1 MSAPKTM
8 RAMVFDGKSPV
19 LTLHDLPLPT
29 PNVDQLLIRIRCCAV
44 CRTDLHVV
52 DRDLKEPVLPLIP
65 GHEIIGEV
73 VAAGDSVTGFTI
85 GQRVGVPWLGST
97 CGHCHYCRVHREN
110 LCDDARFTGY
120 HINGGFAEFCVADHR
135 YCFPIPDEF
144 SDEQAAPLMCA
155 GLIGYRSYRMIGDAE
170 NIGFYGFGAA
180 AHILIQVARHE
191 RRKVYAFTRPDD
203 GAAQEFAKNLG
214 AVWAGASDQTPPQ
227 TLDAV
232 IIFAPM
238 GQLVPGALSAVRKGG
253 VVVCAGIHMSDIPS
267 FPYEWLWGER
277 QIRSVANLTREDGEQ
292 FLKLAPTIPIRTQ
305 VQIYD
310 LDQTNLA
317 LDDLRLGKLQGA
329 AVISV
334 K

>member
-1 MSAPKTM
+1 
-8 RAMVFDGKSPV
+8 MVFDGQSPM
-19 LTLHDLPLPT
+19 LTLRELPVPK
-29 PNVDQLLIRIRCCAV
+29 PGAEQILIRIHCCAV

-73 VAAGDSVTGFTI
+73 VTAGASVNGFAI

-97 CGHCHYCRVHREN
+97 CGHCDYCRAHKEN

-155 GLIGYRSYRMIGDAE
+155 GLIGYRSYCMVGDAE
-170 NIGFYGFGAA
+170 NIGFFGFGAA
-180 AHILIQVARHE
+180 AHILIQVARYE
-191 RRKVYAFTRPDD
+191 QRKIYAFTRPVDIA
-203 GAAQEFAKNLG
+203 GQNFAKSLG
-214 AVWAGASDQTPPQ
+214 AEWAGSSEQKPPQ
-227 TLDAV
+227 PLDAA
-232 IIFAPM
+232 IIFAPA
-238 GQLVPGALSAVRKGG
+238 GELVPAALNTVRKGG

-277 QIRSVANLTREDGEQ
+277 RIRSVANLTYEDGKQ
-292 FLKLAPTIPIRTQ
+292 FLKLAPKVPVRTQ
-305 VQIYD
+305 VKCYD
-310 LDQTNLA
+310 LDQTNEA
-317 LDDLRLGKLQGA
+317 LDDLRNGDLQGA
-329 AVISV
+329 AVISIY
-334 K
+334 